1 MSEGS
6 VTKVMVTA
14 TPRGGPAGARAGA
27 AVATHPEFPWSNA
40 VGLKERVDA
49 GCWLGILSAWDVCLK

>member
-1 MSEGS
+1 M
-6 VTKVMVTA
+6 TKVMA

-49 GCWLGILSAWDVCLK
+49 GCWLGVRSAWAVMS

>member
-14 TPRGGPAGARAGA
+14 MPRGGPAGARAGA
-27 AVATHPEFPWSNA
+27 GVATHPEFPWSNA
-40 VGLKERVDA
+40 VGLKERVGA
-49 GCWLGILSAWDVCLK
+49 GCWLGVLSAWDVSLK

>member
-1 MSEGS
+1 M
-6 VTKVMVTA
+6 TKVTA

-27 AVATHPEFPWSNA
+27 AAATHPEFPWSNA

-49 GCWLGILSAWDVCLK
+49 GCWLGEWSAVRGLFCLK